1 MKDQGHLEDTMAHEM
16 VHAFDHL
23 RFKVNWSD
31 NLRHAACTEV
41 CVIVIVST
49 CQRLLSPSR
58 FELVRS
64 AASADGRANSS
75 EEGSGS
81 LHNSTKSASG
91 GEPSS
96 LCEHAQ
102 LVKTKLMPQG
112 SSMKS
117 GTAVSGTHAH
127 LMRSTDDTITHA
139 ALHYS
144 PPFCMIDIVWMYY
157 ISWFHHTSDTNFP
170 AYNYNW
176 YSFGAFYE

>member
-41 CVIVIVST
+41 CVTLVVST
-49 CQRLLSPSR
+49 CQLWLNWSR

-117 GTAVSGTHAH
+117 GTAVSETHAH

-139 ALHYS
+139 ALYYS

-157 ISWFHHTSDTNFP
+157 ISWVSLATRTFP
-170 AYNYNW
+170 PIYW
-176 YSFGAFYE
+176 CSFGAFYE

>member
-1 MKDQGHLEDTMAHEM
+1 MYYSYCLNM
-16 VHAFDHL
+16 
-23 RFKVNWSD
+23 
-31 NLRHAACTEV
+31 
-41 CVIVIVST
+41 ST
-49 CQRLLSPSR
+49 LAKPAR

-64 AASADGRANSS
+64 AASADGRENSS

-139 ALHYS
+139 ALYYS

-157 ISWFHHTSDTNFP
+157 ILWVLLATQTFPSITILGILLRLFTSNNRHHYVSSNGG
-170 AYNYNW
+170 Y
-176 YSFGAFYE
+176 

>member
-41 CVIVIVST
+41 CVIRTVVI
-49 CQRLLSPSR
+49 CQRLLNPCR
-58 FELVRS
+58 FGLVRS
-64 AASADGRANSS
+64 AASADGHANSS
-75 EEGSGS
+75 EEDSGS

-96 LCEHAQ
+96 LCGHAP

-117 GTAVSGTHAH
+117 GTAVSGTHVH

-139 ALHYS
+139 ALYYS

-157 ISWFHHTSDTNFP
+157 ISWVSLATRAFP
-170 AYNYNW
+170 PIYW
-176 YSFGAFYE
+176 CSFGAFYE